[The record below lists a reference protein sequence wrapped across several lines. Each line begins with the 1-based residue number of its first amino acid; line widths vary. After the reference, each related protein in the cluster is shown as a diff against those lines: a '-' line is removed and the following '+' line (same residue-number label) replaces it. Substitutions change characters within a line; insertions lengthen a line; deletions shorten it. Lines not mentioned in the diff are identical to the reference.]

1 VPLILGS
8 ILKDRFRVE
17 SQLGKGGMGAVYL
30 AHDQLLDINVAIKEN
45 LSPSSESE
53 RQFLREARILAGLRH
68 PNLPRVSD
76 YFSIE
81 DRQYLVMDY
90 IEGQDLHDLVKN
102 QQPTVEEILRWA
114 DTVCEALIYLHTREP
129 AVIHRD
135 IKPSNIKLQPDGTV
149 MLVDF
154 GIAKEFDLGT
164 TTTTGARGLTPGFS
178 PPEQYGLRRTDA
190 RSDQYSLAATLYDLL
205 AGQRPTDS
213 FERLF
218 RKKPITP
225 VRELNDTVPAG
236 LEIAIH
242 RAMELEPDDRFPDI
256 ESFRDALHEQVAD
269 ETIREEVLPQILKPE
284 SPDPGLKILMERAQ
298 ALEGEGKWEEALETW
313 RQYLELGPEDPE
325 FAQAEIKRVEDNIKQ
340 VHASDETQ
348 VEMAEAV
355 PEPTK
360 LPEEELVREDIE
372 PQEFT
377 RIFARV
383 AERVRREGWSWQ
395 RILLWGGM
403 GVAIAVALIV
413 LLARSP
419 IPNSIIVALT
429 RPTTTTTFTPEPT
442 KVSTITILPTS
453 VDTSTPS
460 SSPMPSSTSTPD
472 LTATAQAQATNLAL
486 ATPSVT
492 SEPTEA
498 ASLLLS
504 VERASYPVSVAWSP
518 DGSRLATARH
528 QNVSV
533 WHPTSGQRLRQMSG
547 NMDQMNSVAWSPNGL
562 KLASTSYQVVWI
574 WDYSSGSMINVLW
587 GHGDY
592 DVNSVAWS
600 PDGLLLASG
609 ADCCNVIIWDASS
622 GKQLYALS
630 HHGAINSVAWSPD
643 STQLASGGT
652 NNRIMVWDAT
662 SGEQLYNLEHGSD
675 VNSVAWSPDGTQL
688 ASGCTDGSVHIWDT
702 SSWEQLDVLYHGSD
716 VTSIAWSPDGTKLAS
731 GGQNNR
737 VLVWDTTSG
746 KYMHALRGYEGA
758 VNSVAWSPDG
768 TRLASA
774 SHEEEGG
781 LRVWNIP

>member
-1 VPLILGS
+1 MALKPGVILR
-8 ILKDRFRVE
+8 DRYRIDG
-17 SQLGKGGMGAVYL
+17 QLGKGGMGTVYL
-30 AHDQLLDINVAIKEN
+30 AYDQTLELPVAVKEN
-45 LSPSSESE
+45 LSPSPEAE
-53 RQFLREARILAGLRH
+53 RQFRREAILLAGLRH
-68 PNLPRVSD
+68 NNLPRVSNH
-76 YFSIE
+76 FIIE

-90 IEGQDLHDLVKN
+90 VTGEDLHTRT
-102 QQPTVEEILRWA
+102 QQKCPTVDEVLLWA
-114 DTVCEALIYLHTREP
+114 DAVCDALSYLHTRDP
-129 AVIHRD
+129 PVIHRD
-135 IKPSNIKLQPDGTV
+135 IKPSNIKVQPDGAI

-205 AGQRPTDS
+205 TGQRPTDS

-218 RKKPITP
+218 RRKPITP
-225 VRELNDTVPAG
+225 VHELNPSLPAG
-236 LEIAIH
+236 LEIALH

-256 ESFRDALHEQVAD
+256 ESFRGALHEHVAD
-269 ETIREEVLPQILKPE
+269 ETIREKVLPQILKPE
-284 SPDPGLKILMERAQ
+284 SQDPGLKILLERAQ
-298 ALEGEGKWEEALETW
+298 ALESEEKWEEALETW
-313 RQYLELGPEDPE
+313 QQYLELGPEDPE
-325 FAQAEIKRVEDNIKQ
+325 YARAEIQRAENKLERA
-340 VHASDETQ
+340 HASEETEEEV
-348 VEMAEAV
+348 VEAGF
-355 PEPTK
+355 K
-360 LPEEELVREDIE
+360 GIRLEELVSEDVE
-372 PQEFT
+372 PQ
-377 RIFARV
+377 RSAHMIARV

-429 RPTTTTTFTPEPT
+429 RLTATTTFTPGPT

-453 VDTSTPS
+453 VDTITPS
-460 SSPMPSSTSTPD
+460 SSPMPLSTSTPD

-504 VERASYPVSVAWSP
+504 VERASFPVSVAWSP

-528 QNVSV
+528 QNASV

-547 NMDQMNSVAWSPNGL
+547 NMDQMNSVAWSPTGL

-574 WDYSSGSMINVLW
+574 WDYSTGSMINVLW

-592 DVNSVAWS
+592 QVNSVAWSADGSLLASGANGGTVIIWEAASGNRLYVLNHQGGIKSVAWS
-600 PDGLLLASG
+600 PDG
-609 ADCCNVIIWDASS
+609 
-622 GKQLYALS
+622 
-630 HHGAINSVAWSPD
+630 
-643 STQLASGGT
+643 TQLASGSS
-652 NNRIMVWDAT
+652 NNRIMIWDAT
-662 SGEQLYNLEHGSD
+662 SGEHIYNLDQGSD

-688 ASGCTDGSVHIWDT
+688 ASGCSDGRVQIWDT

-716 VTSIAWSPDGTKLAS
+716 VTSVAWSPDGKYLAS
-731 GGQNNR
+731 GGYNNR
-737 VLVWDTTSG
+737 VLVWDTASWKNT
-746 KYMHALRGYEGA
+746 HILRGYEGA
-758 VNSVAWSPDG
+758 VNSIAWSPDG

-774 SHEEEGG
+774 SHEGEGG